1 MIIVHLQQ
9 MSINSITMEMDLEI
23 FAIMMMIMME
33 SLTLKIIVQFFQI
46 NYQILVMQQ
55 EEMEKVLQQINLMVQ
70 MELPLMPRGIYI

>member
-1 MIIVHLQQ
+1 

-33 SLTLKIIVQFFQI
+33 SLTRKIIVQFFQI

-70 MELPLMPRGIYI
+70 MELFLMHQDSFM